1 VVVNARRGII
11 LRVSALSL
19 IGAGLAA
26 LCLHAGAD
34 AAGLLC
40 LAPAALLVIPLAVR
54 RYPGERT
61 ILALV
66 GARRTSRR
74 RSTGKALGQTPSVPR
89 AMLARGGTLLGFG
102 LAVRPP
108 PAPGVV

>member
-1 VVVNARRGII
+1 VNARRGTI

-40 LAPAALLVIPLAVR
+40 LAPAALLVIPLALR
-54 RYPGERT
+54 RYPGERAL
-61 ILALV
+61 LALA
-66 GARRTSRR
+66 GARRPRR
-74 RSTGKALGQTPSVPR
+74 RRPAAEPLSRSLPAPR

-108 PAPGVV
+108 PALGA

>member
-1 VVVNARRGII
+1 
-11 LRVSALSL
+11 VSALSL
-19 IGAGLAA
+19 IGAGLAV

-40 LAPAALLVIPLAVR
+40 LAPAALLAIPLAIR
-54 RYPGERT
+54 RYPGERAL
-61 ILALV
+61 LAL
-66 GARRTSRR
+66 ARARSTRRR
-74 RSTGKALGQTPSVPR
+74 RSTGEVPGRSHSSPR

-108 PAPGVV
+108 PVLGV

>member
-1 VVVNARRGII
+1 
-11 LRVSALSL
+11 VSALSL

-34 AAGLLC
+34 GAGLLC
-40 LAPAALLVIPLAVR
+40 LAPAALLAIPLAVR
-54 RYPGERT
+54 RYPGERVL
-61 ILALV
+61 LALA
-66 GARRTSRR
+66 GARRTRRR
-74 RSTGKALGQTPSVPR
+74 RSADPALRHCRSAPR

-108 PAPGVV
+108 PPLASA

>member
-1 VVVNARRGII
+1 MNARRGTI

-40 LAPAALLVIPLAVR
+40 LAPAAALAIPLAMR
-54 RYPGERT
+54 RYPGERAL
-61 ILALV
+61 LAFV

-74 RSTGKALGQTPSVPR
+74 RSSAAILLRSHSRPR
-89 AMLARGGTLLGFG
+89 AVLARGGTLLGFG

-108 PAPGVV
+108 PSLSA